1 MIFYHWS
8 LLSTSLTSDSLLNF
22 LQYDISSSLLEVC
35 LSKKSKSNHFLLF
48 NLFLRNFWRL
58 NYKRSVT
65 LESSL
70 DLKICSKFSPTLH
83 FLSLSVRILFW
94 KDAPSIP
101 RLTKWSLHTRIES
114 MQIFKTMSNSP
125 PSSHQG
131 VNLREVPAELFTF
144 FPQLRWLDL
153 RWDLTNCLRSGS

>member
-1 MIFYHWS
+1 MCS
-8 LLSTSLTSDSLLNF
+8 LSLSSDRLLDF

-48 NLFLRNFWRL
+48 DLFLRNVWPL

-70 DLKICSKFSPTLH
+70 DLKICAKFSSTLH

-114 MQIFKTMSNSP
+114 RQIFKSMSNSP

-131 VNLREVPAELFTF
+131 VNLREVPPELFTF

-153 RWDLTNCLRSGS
+153 RWDLTNWLTSVS